1 LRFSVLKTNKL
12 LKKIVLSLLISSCIA
27 MLASAQVSQDS
38 LAKLDAA
45 FGPQSFFEGHLT
57 GFMLYDLESKQVV
70 FEKNS
75 HLYQIPAS
83 TAKLLTLYG
92 ALQVLQDST
101 QTLRYHSSGD
111 TLKIWGSGD
120 PSWKYKD
127 FYQPDF
133 QKIIANHS
141 VVQFS
146 DANQLSPSYGY
157 GWQWD
162 DYYFDYAPER
172 SSLPIYGNLVQLEK
186 VADSIQLFPN
196 SFQESLQFSSQ
207 NLKELKR
214 DFHSNTFFFNP
225 STFLG
230 RKKYIPFLVN
240 PELVTQLASQE
251 TGKPWIYKSDS
262 LPAVHQE
269 WRGAPLSPLLKEMML
284 FSDNFIAEQVLL
296 MTSDKLFQTLDSDR
310 AVDYLL
316 KTSLSDLPDL
326 PKWVDGSGLSRH
338 NLITP
343 RSLVR
348 VVEKLQELLP
358 EEQFEEYLAI
368 GGKSGTLKNTF
379 QASEPYIFA
388 KTGSMTASYSLAG
401 LVKTNSGKTY
411 AFAFMNSNFP
421 FSVSTVRK
429 EVEKVMIQVRDH
441 F

>member
-1 LRFSVLKTNKL
+1 MPISVTKTCKL
-12 LKKIVLSLLISSCIA
+12 LKRTLLSITLSFCITCI
-27 MLASAQVSQDS
+27 ASAQVSQASLVQLDS
-38 LAKLDAA
+38 A
-45 FGPQSFFEGHLT
+45 FGPQSFFDGHLT

-75 HLYQIPAS
+75 HQYQIPAS
-83 TAKLLTLYG
+83 TVKLLTFYG
-92 ALQVLQDST
+92 ALQILQDST
-101 QTLRYHSSGD
+101 QTLRYQSSGD

-141 VVQFS
+141 LVQFS
-146 DANQLSPSYGY
+146 DANQVSASFGY

-162 DYYFDYAPER
+162 DYYFAYAPER
-172 SSLPIYGNLVQLEK
+172 SSLPFSGNLLRVEK
-186 VADSIQLFPN
+186 VGDSLALFPDY
-196 SFQESLQFSSQ
+196 FHEKIQFTSK
-207 NLKELKR
+207 NLKELER
-214 DFHSNTFFFNP
+214 DFRSNTFFLNP

-230 RKKYIPFLVN
+230 SVKHHPFLAEPNVIAA
-240 PELVTQLASQE
+240 LASLE
-251 TGKPWIYKSDS
+251 TGKPWIYKPDS
-262 LPAVHQE
+262 LPALHQQ
-269 WRGAPLSPLLKEMML
+269 WRGALLSPLLKEMML
-284 FSDNFIAEQVLL
+284 FSDNFIAEQVLF
-296 MTSDKLFQTLDSDR
+296 MTSDKLFQTLDSER
-310 AVDYLL
+310 TIDYLL
-316 KTSLSDLPDL
+316 KTSLSDLPDR

-358 EEQFEEYLAI
+358 TEQFEEYLAI

-379 QASEPYIFA
+379 QAAEPYIFA

-401 LVKTNSGKTY
+401 LVKTKSGKTY